1 LRICICVESAIY
13 VEDRQGVSDS
23 MGFGAR
29 LAEER
34 KRLGLKQAEFAALAG
49 TDVPKQSLYEN
60 DRRALRAAYLARL
73 PAVGADPLYVL
84 TGKRTE
90 GLLDE
95 NAAEF
100 LTAWLGL
107 PAELQ
112 EALARLVDDLGRL
125 EQRPDRGG

>member
-1 LRICICVESAIY
+1 
-13 VEDRQGVSDS
+13 

-34 KRLGLKQAEFAALAG
+34 KRLGLKQAEFASLVG

-60 DRRALRAAYLARL
+60 DRRELRAAYLSRL
-73 PAVGADPLYVL
+73 PAVGVDPLYVL
-84 TGKRTE
+84 TGQRSE
-90 GLLDE
+90 GWLDE
-95 NAAEF
+95 RAAD
-100 LTAWLGL
+100 LLAAWLGL

-112 EALARLVDDLGRL
+112 AALARLVEDLSRL